1 MWTDRGRGAVS
12 LIGPRSAV
20 GRPSVVSKMRPAQK
34 STPRNIEKRAH
45 LSRSTFKHRALRS
58 PIMTI
63 HDIRL
68 RQPLTTTASA
78 LQRRKTLNIEASKP
92 TLGSEIGLE
101 PRETAQTRNI
111 RYPGGHGCRSYA
123 SIPRG
128 LRCEPWSGRAE
139 DIGMNGDNQLHLGV
153 ICRQSV
159 EEADQSHL
167 GCM

>member
-1 MWTDRGRGAVS
+1 
-12 LIGPRSAV
+12 
-20 GRPSVVSKMRPAQK
+20 
-34 STPRNIEKRAH
+34 
-45 LSRSTFKHRALRS
+45 
-58 PIMTI
+58 MTI

-68 RQPLTTTASA
+68 RQPLKTTIPA

-111 RYPGGHGCRSYA
+111 RYQGGPGCHSYA

-139 DIGMNGDNQLHLGV
+139 DIGMNGDNRLHLGV

-159 EEADQSHL
+159 EEADVVWAVCVRDVHWTLDRLRIPAGAL
-167 GCM
+167 GGPARHAVAVGASSRASFALQG